1 MKKQGLATIS
11 LHAGHKPDSE
21 TKSRA
26 VPIYQTSSY
35 VFDSTAHAA
44 ELFDLK
50 KPGHMYTRISNPTT
64 DILEK
69 RLAAFEGGTGAL
81 ACSSGSAG
89 VFLAVTTA
97 AKAGDHIISSAS
109 LYGGTQT
116 LFKFIL
122 PRFGIDVTFLDDF
135 SPEKIKKAI
144 KKNTKLVYCETI
156 GNPKGDIPDFKAVA
170 DAAHKNK
177 IPLFVDNTFAPGL
190 CRPFE
195 YGADIIIYSCTKW
208 IGGHG
213 TSIGGMIIDG
223 GSFNWSSGKFPE
235 FTEPD
240 ESYHGLEF
248 WKSFGKPPDGNVA
261 FIVRARV
268 QGMRNIGPCISPF
281 NSFLILQGLET
292 LTIRMQKHCE
302 NALALAKFLKQHPLV
317 DWVNYAGLK
326 EHPWNKTAQKYLKGG
341 FGSVFGFGIKG
352 GFDSAVKFI
361 DSVKLASHLANVGD
375 AKTLVIHPSSTT
387 HQQLSEKEKA
397 AAGITPG
404 FIRVS
409 VGIEDI
415 EDIKADFEQALKASS
430 KGKKCRI

>member
-26 VPIYQTSSY
+26 VPIYQTTSY
-35 VFDSTAHAA
+35 VFDSTEHASA
-44 ELFDLK
+44 LFDLRAT
-50 KPGHMYTRISNPTT
+50 GNIYTRMMNPTT
-64 DILEK
+64 DVFEK
-69 RLAAFEGGTGAL
+69 RMAAFEGGTGAL
-81 ACSSGSAG
+81 ACSSGSAA
-89 VFLAVTTA
+89 VFLAITTA
-97 AKAGDHIISSAS
+97 AKAGDHIISSSS

-116 LFKFIL
+116 LFKFIF
-122 PRFGIDVTFLDDF
+122 PRFGINVTFLDEF

-170 DAAHKNK
+170 AAAHKNK

-195 YGADIIIYSCTKW
+195 YGADIVIYSCTKW

-223 GSFNWSSGKFPE
+223 GSFNWSSGRFPE

-248 WKSFGKPPDGNVA
+248 WKSFGKTPDGNIA

-292 LTIRMQKHCE
+292 LTIRMEKHCE
-302 NALALAKFLKQHPLV
+302 NAMKLAKFLKKHPLV

-326 EHPWNKTAQKYLKGG
+326 DHPWNKTAQKYLKGG

-387 HQQLSEKEKA
+387 HQQLGEKEKV

-415 EDIKADFEQALKASS
+415 EDIKADFEQALKSS
-430 KGKKCRI
+430 AR

>member
-35 VFDSTAHAA
+35 VFDSTADAA
-44 ELFDLK
+44 EMFDLK

-81 ACSSGSAG
+81 ACSSGSAA
-89 VFLAVTTA
+89 VFLAITTA
-97 AKAGDHIISSAS
+97 AKAGDHIVSSAS

-122 PRFGIDVTFLDDF
+122 PRFGIDVTFVDDF
-135 SPEKIKKAI
+135 SPEKLKKAI

-156 GNPKGDIPDFKAVA
+156 GNPKGDVPDFKAVA
-170 DAAHKNK
+170 SAAHKNK

-195 YGADIIIYSCTKW
+195 YGADVVIYSCTKW

-223 GSFNWSSGKFPE
+223 GSFDWSSGRFPE

-240 ESYHGLEF
+240 ESYHGLKF
-248 WKSFGKPPDGNVA
+248 WKSFGKTPDGNIA
-261 FIVRARV
+261 FVTRARV

-281 NSFLILQGLET
+281 NSFLIIQGLET

-302 NALALAKFLKQHPLV
+302 NAMALAKFLKKHPKV
-317 DWVNYAGLK
+317 DWVSYVGLK
-326 EHPWNKTAQKYLKGG
+326 DHPWHKTADKYLHGG

-352 GFDSAVKFI
+352 GFNSAVKFI

-387 HQQLSEKEKA
+387 HQQLSDKEKE

-415 EDIKADFEQALKASS
+415 DDIKADFDQAMT
-430 KGKKCRI
+430 R